1 MARTVADKQ
10 KEKEER
16 RSARQRQQLQG
27 PQAVLLPS
35 ARGRNPRNGLT
46 RVRARPRPTQAPAA
60 KKPHRYRPGAIALR
74 EIRKYQKSTDRLV
87 RRLPFQRL
95 CREILDDVQFT
106 DIKRMQQEAIDCLQV
121 TSFVCRNYNISN
133 LSLHTFLFFTGSNRG
148 LHCCSHGG
156 KSVACHPW
164 QASHDHGQGYAV
176 GQATAQRSF
185 LNLCNNVSRL
195 F

>member
-16 RSARQRQQLQG
+16 KKRKAEAAAAGPSGSAAAKRKRKEPKKWVDKG
-27 PQAVLLPS
+27 KGKAKAKAEP
-35 ARGRNPRNGLT
+35 
-46 RVRARPRPTQAPAA
+46 APAA
-60 KKPHRYRPGAIALR
+60 KKPHRYRPGVIALR

-121 TSFVCRNYNISN
+121 MFVVCRNHNISN
-133 LSLHTFLFFTGSNRG
+133 LSLHTFPFYRKQQKLTLLLSWRKVSCLPSMASESQSWPRICSWPSDCAKILF
-148 LHCCSHGG
+148 
-156 KSVACHPW
+156 KS
-164 QASHDHGQGYAV
+164 
-176 GQATAQRSF
+176 
-185 LNLCNNVSRL
+185 L
-195 F
+195 

>member
-16 RSARQRQQLQG
+16 QKRKAEAAAAGPSGSAAAKRKRKEPKKWVDKG
-27 PQAVLLPS
+27 KGKAKAKAEP
-35 ARGRNPRNGLT
+35 
-46 RVRARPRPTQAPAA
+46 APAA

-106 DIKRMQQEAIDCLQV
+106 DITRMQQEAIDCLQV
-121 TSFVCRNYNISN
+121 TSVVCRNYSISN
-133 LSLHTFLFFTGSNRG
+133 LSLHTFPFFLQEATEAYIVALMEESQ
-148 LHCCSHGG
+148 LLAIHG
-156 KSVACHPW
+156 KRVTIMAKDM
-164 QASHDHGQGYAV
+164 QLAK
-176 GQATAQRSF
+176 
-185 LNLCNNVSRL
+185 RL
-195 F
+195 RKDPF